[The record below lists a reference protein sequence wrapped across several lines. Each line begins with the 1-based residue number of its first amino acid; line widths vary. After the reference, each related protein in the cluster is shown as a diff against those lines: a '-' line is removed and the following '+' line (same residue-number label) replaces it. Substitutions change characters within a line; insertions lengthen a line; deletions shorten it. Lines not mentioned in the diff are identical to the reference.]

1 MRNSC
6 AVSEA
11 VQIFLLEFVAAD
23 GWCKIVEGEEPENR
37 EEPDSR
43 EEPGGQTSVWRR
55 HLS

>member
-37 EEPDSR
+37 EEP
-43 EEPGGQTSVWRR
+43 GGQTSVWRR
-55 HLS
+55 H